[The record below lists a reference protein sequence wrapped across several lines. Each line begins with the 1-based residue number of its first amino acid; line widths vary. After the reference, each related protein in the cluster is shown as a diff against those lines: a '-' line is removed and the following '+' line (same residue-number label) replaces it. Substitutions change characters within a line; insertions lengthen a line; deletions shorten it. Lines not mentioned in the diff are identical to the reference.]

1 MHILKLIFR
10 NSFRHILR
18 TFLTVLGV
26 AIAILAFG
34 LLRTVI
40 DAWYAGVEASSASR
54 LVTRNAVS
62 LVFSLPLSYKEKIR
76 QIEGVKGVSYGTWF
90 GGIYIDEK
98 NFFANYAMEP
108 KTYLAMFP
116 EIITPPE
123 QMAAF
128 LRDRKGAVAGR
139 KLVER
144 YGWKIGDII
153 TLKGTIFP
161 GNWDFILRGIYRGRD
176 NTVDET
182 AFFFHWNYLN
192 EALKKAGRS
201 WADHVGWYLIEIKDP
216 QIAADVS
223 LRIDKT
229 FKNSLAETL
238 TETEKAFQLSFI
250 SMTEAIVVAIQL
262 VSFVIIFIIMAVV
275 ANTMAMTARE
285 RIGEYAIFK
294 TLGFSGMHISGLIF
308 GESMCITMLGATLGI
323 ILTFP
328 AARIFAKELNQFF
341 PIFNVNRETIYMDIV
356 AALVVASVAALFPAW
371 RAVHIRI
378 ADGLRRIG

>member
-1 MHILKLIFR
+1 MHVLKLIFK
-10 NSFRHILR
+10 NSFRHKLR

-40 DAWYAGVEASSASR
+40 GAWYAGVEASSATR

-62 LVFSLPLSYKEKIR
+62 LVFPLPLSYKEKIR
-76 QIEGVKGVSYGTWF
+76 QVEGVKGVSYGTWF

-98 NFFANYAMEP
+98 NFFANYSMEP
-108 KTYLAMFP
+108 KTYLAMYP
-116 EIITPPE
+116 EIITPPD

-161 GNWDFILRGIYRGRD
+161 GNWDFVLRGIYRGRD

-182 AFFFHWNYLN
+182 AFFFQWDYLN
-192 EALKKAGRS
+192 EVLKKAGRS
-201 WADHVGWYLIEIKDP
+201 WTDQVGWYLIEIKDP
-216 QIAADVS
+216 HIAADVS
-223 LRIDKT
+223 LRIDKM
-229 FKNSLAETL
+229 FKNSLAETI

-250 SMTEAIVVAIQL
+250 SMSEAIVIAIQL

-294 TLGFSGMHISGLIF
+294 TLGFSGMHITGLIL
-308 GESMCITMLGATLGI
+308 GESMCITMLGAALGI

-328 AARIFAKELNQFF
+328 AAKIFGKQLSQFF
-341 PIFNVNRETIYMDIV
+341 PIFNVDRETIYMDIV
-356 AALVVASVAALFPAW
+356 AAFVVASVAALFPAW